1 MLAVF
6 PAGGAYAQAP
16 APTIASVA
24 ITASPD
30 NAKFYLAGERI
41 EITVG
46 FSAPVQVTGSPM
58 LSINVEGMEKGAAF
72 ESIQGS
78 QLVFSYTVT
87 DDALDVN
94 GVGIGANSL
103 TLGVGGS
110 ITGAGGTAAYIA
122 HDAVPD
128 DGARSLRVSPSE
140 VTVEEGGS
148 GSYTVALGTEPSGAV
163 RVTITGAAG
172 MSVSLGGDAL
182 TFTPSDWNV
191 PQTVTVTGPAQDDL
205 FEADE
210 TVTLVHSAAG
220 GGYGGLSASVEVTV
234 TDDDVAVP
242 ALVLWGTVVMLH
254 NRVNAVA
261 TGDRGDGS
269 IADDDPEPSLTV
281 ADASATEGGTV
292 TFTVTLTPVSGRRVT
307 VDWAASDDTATSVDY
322 TSASGTLAF
331 AAGETSKTVTV
342 RTTGD
347 RVDEEDEAFTVTLSN
362 PGNAVIGDASATG
375 TITDDDTRGITIVPP
390 PSAIDEG
397 GSATYTVVLASQP
410 TATVTVTIG
419 GHAGTDISLSGT
431 TLSNNELTFTTS
443 NWGTAQTVTVNA
455 ADDDDAIADAAVT
468 LTHTSSGGD
477 YGPVGAVGVTV
488 AVTEND
494 TATLS
499 VADAEASEGDA
510 NAAVEF
516 EVTLSVA
523 SSNAVTVDYATSDG
537 TAKAGADFTA
547 TSGSL
552 TFPAGSTV
560 SQTVRVPVTSDT
572 LDEDNETFTLTL
584 SNPGNARFPGDG
596 TTLAVAGTIA
606 DDDHEPGT
614 VSGEGLTIGDA
625 SASEGGSLTF
635 TVSLTPVS
643 GRAVTVDWAT
653 LDGTAKS
660 ADYTAASGS
669 LTFAAGDTTKTV
681 TVSTTDDTL
690 DEDDETLTVTLSNP
704 GNALIGDTNA
714 TGTIEDDDEPRS
726 GQGLSVAD
734 ASADE
739 DAGTLTFTVRLG
751 AASGRTVTVDWA
763 TGNGGTAAAGAD
775 YTAAN
780 GSLSFAPGDTSKS
793 FTVSVLNDALDE
805 DDETFAV
812 ALSNAANASIDD
824 AGGTGTILDDD
835 DIPGTVPGEGLTIAD
850 ASAAEG
856 GSLALTVSLTPV
868 SGRAVTVDWATSD
881 GTAKSA
887 DYTAASGSLTFAAGD
902 TTKTVTV
909 STTEDTLYEED
920 ETFTVTL
927 SNPGNALIGDASA
940 TGTIADDDGTPSS
953 LTVSFEKDTHPT
965 AEGAGGAGVTLI
977 LSAPA
982 DEAITLPVSVS
993 SASTAGVDDFEVS
1006 LDGTFG
1012 HATFFKVAPGGTF
1025 DVTFEAGE
1033 DSTSFFVRALDD
1045 GAVEGEEW
1053 VDFGLGS
1060 LPAGVSA
1067 GNPAVAKVTFTDGRD
1082 VSFGAASYTA
1092 IEGGREAT
1100 VVVRLNAAP
1109 GREVVI
1115 HLTVADGAGVS
1126 GGDYSGVPSSLTFGA
1141 AETSKTFTVRAIV
1154 DADEESGESVVLS
1167 FGSMPAAIRA
1177 VEPSSTTVHLRD
1189 ASALTAPIGP
1199 DKITTVTVADN
1210 DTAGVTV
1217 NPTGVTATEG
1227 GATGSYTVVLDTQ
1240 PTGTVTVTVGDT
1252 SADITASPGT
1262 LTFTA
1267 ATWNTAQTVTVTADD
1282 DSIAEGEETATLTHA
1297 VSGYGTVTT
1306 ADSVTVTVAD
1316 NDTAVASTDATLSGL
1331 VLNDGTNDLTLTPSF
1346 ATDTEAYTA
1355 EVANSVE
1362 SVTVTATANDGGAT
1376 AATLPADAD
1385 ASAAGHQVALG
1396 VGDTA
1401 ITVTVTAADGTT
1413 TKTYTATVTR
1423 AAAAT
1428 TDPIWSATMT
1438 VGDGTANSARGYYV
1452 GEYGGLDDRIFDHE
1466 TITSGV
1472 TSLVTSQ
1479 SIVIFDLNKDSA
1491 GLDGDGLVLEFAG
1504 EELPYDEGDGGSS
1517 GNQWNQTWLAANAP
1531 SLASPTHLTTLPVGG
1546 DVIVCLRTAAHADAA
1561 SIGDGATVE
1570 VENLSSGTWGFRA
1583 EAAQDAEIGSV
1594 RLELSG
1600 AKTVARTE
1608 NSVPWSLYGDTNGE
1622 PDGADLPAG
1631 SYVLRATAY
1640 AEDNLGG
1647 DVLQTLEEAF
1657 TVEEATETPALSVAD
1672 ADATSGTLSFEV
1684 TLAPAADTAVTV
1696 DWATADGTATAGA
1709 DYESASGTLTFAP
1722 GETEKTVTV
1731 LADGV
1736 AETEE
1741 TLTLTLANSVG
1752 AEVDDATATGTIA
1765 DAGEPEPEPEP
1776 ESEPAPPLTA
1786 RFRGVPAEHDGENA
1800 FSLRILFSEGIGIG
1814 YKTLRDESV
1823 SATGGTVTRARRV
1836 NGRNDLWEIT
1846 VRPSGHGDATVT
1858 LAGGRACGASGA
1870 VCTRG
1875 NDRRPLANSPSATVR
1890 AQAAL
1895 SVADAKVQEGPGA
1908 SVEFRVSLSR
1918 AASGTVTVE
1927 YATSNATAT
1936 AGEDYTAA
1944 SGTLRFGAGETS
1956 KTIAVSVLDDAH
1968 DEGHETFTLRLSNA
1982 SGARIADA
1990 TATGTIEN
1998 SDPLPQAWLARF
2010 GRAASDHVVE
2020 AISDR
2025 WRDGESQTPRTHFT
2039 LGGRQVDNLFG
2050 GCDALGAAF
2059 NPTAADTGNPALT
2072 DESSWARM
2080 DRLKTESLAGGSLAG
2095 SSLAGSNAG
2104 GSNLAGAGFAGTSSV
2119 GGSLAGE
2126 RFAGRS
2132 PADSGTSAGQPAR
2145 SALTNSLGLPT
2156 GDLRDVLMGSSFFY
2170 SRPLDENG
2178 GPSDRPG
2185 WLGQWSAWGETAAT
2199 RFSGADGPLSLD
2211 GEVATAMLG
2220 VDSRRDR
2227 WLAGVALA
2235 HSEGEGAYT
2244 HPEAA
2249 GGGVTSTLTS
2259 LNPYVHYRL
2268 NEQTSLWGVVG
2279 YGVGGLKLTPESA
2292 GSDAARR
2299 AIETDLATAMAAFG
2313 GRGVLSVRSG
2323 RTGAFEL
2330 AIVSDALVTNTVS
2343 EATENLMGAAGRTG
2357 RLRLML
2363 EGSGSMPLG
2372 TGGMLKPTLEAGVRY
2387 DAGDAET
2394 GAGLEIGGG
2403 LGYATGRLEVEVN
2416 ARALLAHEDTEY
2428 EEWGFSGSIRYRPRT
2443 DGRGLSMNLGSTWGN
2458 ARSGVQSLWSVQDAS
2473 GLARGA
2479 AMNAAQRFQVEL
2491 GYGIAGRKALA
2502 GGKTLAGG
2510 KADARW
2516 VPFLGAETADGGARS
2531 LRMGL
2536 KLTSGPNLE
2545 AGLEFGRREN
2555 GREAPERAMELR
2567 GTVRF

>member
-1 MLAVF
+1 MANILSSWQIWTGSAEDGTESFNNTDSRALGNSGNDWVRVGRPNNASHGPVSGNTAARNGNKSVYALSGVF
-6 PAGGAYAQAP
+6 TVGPVAAPDAPTSLRAAPAGATQIDLTWTAP
-16 APTIASVA
+16 ADNGSAIAGYKIEWSADGSTNWADLVA
-24 ITASPD
+24 D
-30 NAKFYLAGERI
+30 
-41 EITVG
+41 
-46 FSAPVQVTGSPM
+46 TGKTDTKHAD
-58 LSINVEGMEKGAAF
+58 EG
-72 ESIQGS
+72 
-78 QLVFSYTVT
+78 
-87 DDALDVN
+87 
-94 GVGIGANSL
+94 L
-103 TLGVGGS
+103 TLG
-110 ITGAGGTAAYIA
+110 TTRHY
-122 HDAVPD
+122 
-128 DGARSLRVSPSE
+128 RVSAIN
-140 VTVEEGGS
+140 
-148 GSYTVALGTEPSGAV
+148 ALGTSEPS
-163 RVTITGAAG
+163 
-172 MSVSLGGDAL
+172 
-182 TFTPSDWNV
+182 N
-191 PQTVTVTGPAQDDL
+191 
-205 FEADE
+205 
-210 TVTLVHSAAG
+210 
-220 GGYGGLSASVEVTV
+220 
-234 TDDDVAVP
+234 
-242 ALVLWGTVVMLH
+242 
-254 NRVNAVA
+254 
-261 TGDRGDGS
+261 
-269 IADDDPEPSLTV
+269 V
-281 ADASATEGGTV
+281 ADATTTDRERPKPTITYEGRVSGGFRVKVTWSEEVEGFADIDPGTGAQHDLHAGYDGGPDVWIEVDDMTVEDPGLVYTAVVPVAPPSGNRRLTVYVLEGAATGVMGGPENAFGYLH
-292 TFTVTLTPVSGRRVT
+292 FTVDANGYPTEIRAPVAQRVEIVPPGGPSGPNAFSTRSPLSTPNAVSTLGHGVELVWRTGDAVEVRITFSEPVT
-307 VDWAASDDTATSVDY
+307 VDTSQGTPALGLLVEGHERTGEYSGGSDTD
-322 TSASGTLAF
+322 
-331 AAGETSKTVTV
+331 
-342 RTTGD
+342 
-347 RVDEEDEAFTVTLSN
+347 TLSFEYEVTKADGTVAEVSVTADSLALN
-362 PGNAVIGDASATG
+362 GATIRNGDG
-375 TITDDDTRGITIVPP
+375 
-390 PSAIDEG
+390 
-397 GSATYTVVLASQP
+397 
-410 TATVTVTIG
+410 
-419 GHAGTDISLSGT
+419 
-431 TLSNNELTFTTS
+431 
-443 NWGTAQTVTVNA
+443 
-455 ADDDDAIADAAVT
+455 ADAN
-468 LTHTSSGGD
+468 LNH
-477 YGPVGAVGVTV
+477 PGA
-488 AVTEND
+488 
-494 TATLS
+494 
-499 VADAEASEGDA
+499 
-510 NAAVEF
+510 
-516 EVTLSVA
+516 
-523 SSNAVTVDYATSDG
+523 
-537 TAKAGADFTA
+537 
-547 TSGSL
+547 
-552 TFPAGSTV
+552 
-560 SQTVRVPVTSDT
+560 
-572 LDEDNETFTLTL
+572 
-584 SNPGNARFPGDG
+584 
-596 TTLAVAGTIA
+596 
-606 DDDHEPGT
+606 
-614 VSGEGLTIGDA
+614 
-625 SASEGGSLTF
+625 
-635 TVSLTPVS
+635 
-643 GRAVTVDWAT
+643 
-653 LDGTAKS
+653 
-660 ADYTAASGS
+660 
-669 LTFAAGDTTKTV
+669 
-681 TVSTTDDTL
+681 
-690 DEDDETLTVTLSNP
+690 
-704 GNALIGDTNA
+704 
-714 TGTIEDDDEPRS
+714 
-726 GQGLSVAD
+726 
-734 ASADE
+734 
-739 DAGTLTFTVRLG
+739 
-751 AASGRTVTVDWA
+751 
-763 TGNGGTAAAGAD
+763 
-775 YTAAN
+775 
-780 GSLSFAPGDTSKS
+780 SF
-793 FTVSVLNDALDE
+793 
-805 DDETFAV
+805 
-812 ALSNAANASIDD
+812 
-824 AGGTGTILDDD
+824 GGTG
-835 DIPGTVPGEGLTIAD
+835 E
-850 ASAAEG
+850 
-856 GSLALTVSLTPV
+856 
-868 SGRAVTVDWATSD
+868 
-881 GTAKSA
+881 
-887 DYTAASGSLTFAAGD
+887 
-902 TTKTVTV
+902 
-909 STTEDTLYEED
+909 
-920 ETFTVTL
+920 
-927 SNPGNALIGDASA
+927 
-940 TGTIADDDGTPSS
+940 
-953 LTVSFEKDTHPT
+953 
-965 AEGAGGAGVTLI
+965 
-977 LSAPA
+977 APA
-982 DEAITLPVSVS
+982 EDGPLTGFTL
-993 SASTAGVDDFEVS
+993 
-1006 LDGTFG
+1006 
-1012 HATFFKVAPGGTF
+1012 
-1025 DVTFEAGE
+1025 
-1033 DSTSFFVRALDD
+1033 
-1045 GAVEGEEW
+1045 
-1053 VDFGLGS
+1053 
-1060 LPAGVSA
+1060 
-1067 GNPAVAKVTFTDGRD
+1067 
-1082 VSFGAASYTA
+1082 
-1092 IEGGREAT
+1092 
-1100 VVVRLNAAP
+1100 
-1109 GREVVI
+1109 
-1115 HLTVADGAGVS
+1115 
-1126 GGDYSGVPSSLTFGA
+1126 
-1141 AETSKTFTVRAIV
+1141 V
-1154 DADEESGESVVLS
+1154 DA
-1167 FGSMPAAIRA
+1167 
-1177 VEPSSTTVHLRD
+1177 
-1189 ASALTAPIGP
+1189 
-1199 DKITTVTVADN
+1199 
-1210 DTAGVTV
+1210 
-1217 NPTGVTATEG
+1217 
-1227 GATGSYTVVLDTQ
+1227 
-1240 PTGTVTVTVGDT
+1240 
-1252 SADITASPGT
+1252 
-1262 LTFTA
+1262 
-1267 ATWNTAQTVTVTADD
+1267 
-1282 DSIAEGEETATLTHA
+1282 
-1297 VSGYGTVTT
+1297 
-1306 ADSVTVTVAD
+1306 
-1316 NDTAVASTDATLSGL
+1316 
-1331 VLNDGTNDLTLTPSF
+1331 
-1346 ATDTEAYTA
+1346 
-1355 EVANSVE
+1355 
-1362 SVTVTATANDGGAT
+1362 
-1376 AATLPADAD
+1376 
-1385 ASAAGHQVALG
+1385 
-1396 VGDTA
+1396 
-1401 ITVTVTAADGTT
+1401 
-1413 TKTYTATVTR
+1413 
-1423 AAAAT
+1423 
-1428 TDPIWSATMT
+1428 
-1438 VGDGTANSARGYYV
+1438 
-1452 GEYGGLDDRIFDHE
+1452 
-1466 TITSGV
+1466 
-1472 TSLVTSQ
+1472 
-1479 SIVIFDLNKDSA
+1479 
-1491 GLDGDGLVLEFAG
+1491 
-1504 EELPYDEGDGGSS
+1504 
-1517 GNQWNQTWLAANAP
+1517 
-1531 SLASPTHLTTLPVGG
+1531 
-1546 DVIVCLRTAAHADAA
+1546 AAHADAA

-1583 EAAQDAEIGSV
+1583 EAAQDAQIGSV

-1731 LADGV
+1731 TVLADGV

-1765 DAGEPEPEPEP
+1765 DAGEPEPEP
-1776 ESEPAPPLTA
+1776 EPAPPLTA

-1823 SATGGTVTRARRV
+1823 SATGGTVTMARRV

-1858 LAGGRACGASGA
+1858 LAGGRACGTSGA

-1875 NDRRPLANSPSATVR
+1875 DDRRPLANSPSATVR

-1968 DEGHETFTLRLSNA
+1968 DEGHETFALRLSNA

-2050 GCDALGAAF
+2050 DCDALGAAF

-2145 SALTNSLGLPT
+2145 SALTNSLGLST

-2428 EEWGFSGSIRYRPRT
+2428 EEWGFSGSIRYRPST

-2502 GGKTLAGG
+2502 GGKTLVGG
-2510 KADARW
+2510 KADALW
-2516 VPFLGAETADGGARS
+2516 VPFLGAETADGEARS

>member
-16 APTIASVA
+16 APTITSVA
-24 ITASPD
+24 ITSSPD

-58 LSINVEGMEKGAAF
+58 LSINVEGMEKGTAF

-103 TLGVGGS
+103 TLGVGSS

-128 DGARSLRVSPSE
+128 DGAPSLRVSPSE

-261 TGDRGDGS
+261 TGDRGDGT

-292 TFTVTLTPVSGRRVT
+292 TFTVTLTPVSDRSVT
-307 VDWAASDDTATSVDY
+307 VDWAASDDTATSGDY

-584 SNPGNARFPGDG
+584 SNPGNAGFPGDG
-596 TTLAVAGTIA
+596 TTLAVAGTIT

-850 ASAAEG
+850 ASATEG
-856 GSLALTVSLTPV
+856 GSLAFTVSVTPV

-927 SNPGNALIGDASA
+927 SNSGNALIGDGTATGTIEDDDEPSSRQGLSVADASA
-940 TGTIADDDGTPSS
+940 DEDAGTLTFTVRLGAASGRTVTVDWATGNGGTAAAGDDYTAANGSLSFAPGDTSESFTVSVLNDALDEDDETFAVALSNAANASIDDAGGTGTILDDDDIPGTVSGEGLTIADASAAEGGSLAFTVSLTPVSGRAVTVDYATSNGTAVAGTDYTAASGSVTLAAGDITKTVTVATTEDTLDEDDETFTVTLSNPGNALLGDATGTGTITDGDDPVSVTVAFGQTDYRVDEGSTVSVAVNLSAAPRREVVIPLTATNQGGAGSGDYSGVPAILTFGAAETSKSIAFAATDDTQDDDGESVVLGLGMLPAGVSPGSPATATVTIADDDGTPSS

-965 AEGAGGAGVTLI
+965 VEGAGGAGVTLI

-993 SASTAGVDDFEVS
+993 LASTAGVDDFEVS

-1033 DSTSFFVRALDD
+1033 DSTSFFVRARHD

-1053 VDFGLGS
+1053 VDLGLGS

-1092 IEGGREAT
+1092 MEGGREAM
-1100 VVVRLNAAP
+1100 VVVRLDAAP

-1126 GGDYSGVPSSLTFGA
+1126 GGDYSGVPSSVTFGA
-1141 AETSKTFTVRAIV
+1141 AETSKTFMVRAIA
-1154 DADEESGESVVLS
+1154 DGDEESGESVVLS
-1167 FGSMPAAIRA
+1167 FRSMPAAIRA
-1177 VEPSSTTVHLRD
+1177 VDPSSTTVHLRD
-1189 ASALTAPIGP
+1189 ASALTAAIGP
-1199 DKITTVTVADN
+1199 DKITEDGKRPSDETAKVTVSTN
-1210 DTAGVTV
+1210 
-1217 NPTGVTATEG
+1217 
-1227 GATGSYTVVLDTQ
+1227 GAT
-1240 PTGTVTVTVGDT
+1240 
-1252 SADITASPGT
+1252 
-1262 LTFTA
+1262 
-1267 ATWNTAQTVTVTADD
+1267 
-1282 DSIAEGEETATLTHA
+1282 
-1297 VSGYGTVTT
+1297 
-1306 ADSVTVTVAD
+1306 
-1316 NDTAVASTDATLSGL
+1316 
-1331 VLNDGTNDLTLTPSF
+1331 F
-1346 ATDTEAYTA
+1346 ATDQTIALSFAGTA
-1355 EVANSVE
+1355 TPGADYAVE
-1362 SVTVTATANDGGAT
+1362 PETLVLPAGESTVTAT
-1376 AATLPADAD
+1376 
-1385 ASAAGHQVALG
+1385 
-1396 VGDTA
+1396 
-1401 ITVTVTAADGTT
+1401 VTAL
-1413 TKTYTATVTR
+1413 
-1423 AAAAT
+1423 
-1428 TDPIWSATMT
+1428 TD
-1438 VGDGTANSARGYYV
+1438 DN
-1452 GEYGGLDDRIFDHE
+1452 
-1466 TITSGV
+1466 
-1472 TSLVTSQ
+1472 
-1479 SIVIFDLNKDSA
+1479 DL
-1491 GLDGDGLVLEFAG
+1491 
-1504 EELPYDEGDGGSS
+1504 
-1517 GNQWNQTWLAANAP
+1517 
-1531 SLASPTHLTTLPVGG
+1531 
-1546 DVIVCLRTAAHADAA
+1546 
-1561 SIGDGATVE
+1561 
-1570 VENLSSGTWGFRA
+1570 
-1583 EAAQDAEIGSV
+1583 
-1594 RLELSG
+1594 
-1600 AKTVARTE
+1600 
-1608 NSVPWSLYGDTNGE
+1608 
-1622 PDGADLPAG
+1622 
-1631 SYVLRATAY
+1631 
-1640 AEDNLGG
+1640 
-1647 DVLQTLEEAF
+1647 
-1657 TVEEATETPALSVAD
+1657 EATETIEISVSHDGEEISAGTVWISPCGDTGWQFQRITVEGYRDTSPFVAVNGPVTLRVCFCEPIEELIPQPYTSMDPEVRGSPEYLQMAAGRNMAIEGNQDPDYVGGTLSNPREIVPGQIWLVDLAAEKTGKVMVVLFNSRIRPLDGTTDNTYRHSAFLDVTMATSGSAAARGVATEPLPALSVAD
-1672 ADATSGTLSFEV
+1672 A
-1684 TLAPAADTAVTV
+1684 
-1696 DWATADGTATAGA
+1696 
-1709 DYESASGTLTFAP
+1709 
-1722 GETEKTVTV
+1722 
-1731 LADGV
+1731 
-1736 AETEE
+1736 
-1741 TLTLTLANSVG
+1741 
-1752 AEVDDATATGTIA
+1752 
-1765 DAGEPEPEPEP
+1765 
-1776 ESEPAPPLTA
+1776 
-1786 RFRGVPAEHDGENA
+1786 
-1800 FSLRILFSEGIGIG
+1800 
-1814 YKTLRDESV
+1814 
-1823 SATGGTVTRARRV
+1823 
-1836 NGRNDLWEIT
+1836 T
-1846 VRPSGHGDATVT
+1846 VRE
-1858 LAGGRACGASGA
+1858 R
-1870 VCTRG
+1870 
-1875 NDRRPLANSPSATVR
+1875 
-1890 AQAAL
+1890 
-1895 SVADAKVQEGPGA
+1895 PGA

-1918 AASGTVTVE
+1918 AASGTVTVD
-1927 YATSNATAT
+1927 YATSNGTAT
-1936 AGEDYTAA
+1936 AGKDYTAA
-1944 SGTLRFGAGETS
+1944 SGTLRFGPGETS
-1956 KTIAVSVLDDAH
+1956 KTIAVSVLEDAH
-1968 DEGHETFTLRLSNA
+1968 DEGHETLTLRLSNA
-1982 SGARIADA
+1982 SGARISGA

-1998 SDPLPQAWLARF
+1998 SESMPQAWLSRF
-2010 GRAASDHVVE
+2010 GRAASDHVVQAIE
-2020 AISDR
+2020 AR
-2025 WRDGESQTPRTHFT
+2025 WRDGSPQTPQTHLT
-2039 LGGRQVDNLFG
+2039 LGGGQVHGVKSLFG
-2050 GCDALGAAF
+2050 GWDGIGAAF
-2059 NPTAADTGNPALT
+2059 NPSAGEAGNPALT
-2072 DESSWARM
+2072 DESTLARM
-2080 DRLKTESLAGGSLAG
+2080 DQLKAESLASGSIAG
-2095 SSLAGSNAG
+2095 SSLAGG
-2104 GSNLAGAGFAGTSSV
+2104 NLAGSSLTDGGFAG
-2119 GGSLAGE
+2119 GGLSGSRSAGRSPGGGGLTGE
-2126 RFAGRS
+2126 SFAGRS
-2132 PADSGTSAGQPAR
+2132 PAGRSPER
-2145 SALTNSLGLPT
+2145 SALMNRLGLPT
-2156 GDLRDVLMGSSFFY
+2156 DDLRDVLMGSSFFY
-2170 SRPLDENG
+2170 SRPLDEHG
-2178 GPSDRPG
+2178 GQPDQPG

-2199 RFSGADGPLSLD
+2199 RFSGAHGPLSLD

-2220 VDSRRDR
+2220 VDSRRGR
-2227 WLAGVALA
+2227 WLAGVTLA
-2235 HSEGEGAYT
+2235 HSEGDGAYT
-2244 HPEAA
+2244 HPAA
-2249 GGGVTSTLTS
+2249 GGGVTSRLTS
-2259 LNPYVHYRL
+2259 LNPYVHFRL
-2268 NEQTSLWGVVG
+2268 NKHTNLWGVVG
-2279 YGVGGLKLTPESA
+2279 YGVGGLTLTPESA
-2292 GSDAARR
+2292 ESG
-2299 AIETDLATAMAAFG
+2299 IETDLATAMAAFG

-2323 RTGAFEL
+2323 RAGAFEL

-2343 EATENLMGAAGRTG
+2343 EATENLMGAAGQSR

-2363 EGSGSMPLG
+2363 KGSGSMPLG
-2372 TGGMLKPTLEAGVRY
+2372 TGGMLKPTLEAGLRY

-2428 EEWGFSGSIRYRPRT
+2428 EEWGFSGSIRYRPST

-2473 GLARGA
+2473 GRARGA

-2502 GGKTLAGG
+2502 GGK
-2510 KADARW
+2510 ADALW

-2531 LRMGL
+2531 LRMGF
-2536 KLTSGPNLE
+2536 KLTSGPKQRCFSPRSRPANGSGSHHARWSATEGRARARCFTALAGMCAISKRTWTPGPRRGGGSRLE
-2545 AGLEFGRREN
+2545 TKATHVGRRRDGTPGDRRG
-2555 GREAPERAMELR
+2555 GRPGTGKVR
-2567 GTVRF
+2567 GGLCGRPD